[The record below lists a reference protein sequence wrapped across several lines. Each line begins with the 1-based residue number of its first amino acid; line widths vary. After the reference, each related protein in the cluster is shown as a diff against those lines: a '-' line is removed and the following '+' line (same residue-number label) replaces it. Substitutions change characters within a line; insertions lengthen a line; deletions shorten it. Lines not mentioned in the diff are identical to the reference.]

1 MSSSSPIAVRVARKT
16 TEALDICSLEL
27 VAVDG
32 SALPA
37 FSAGSHIDVQLP
49 GGSIERVRC
58 ICYEYNRAWVGEA
71 PVIASGD
78 WMRDRHPDR

>member
-27 VAVDG
+27 VALDG

-37 FSAGSHIDVQLP
+37 FSAG
-49 GGSIERVRC
+49 
-58 ICYEYNRAWVGEA
+58 
-71 PVIASGD
+71 
-78 WMRDRHPDR
+78 